1 MSKLLLLDSGPLG
14 RLAHPKRTLVVSQWI
29 AAVHDSG
36 DLLVIPEIA
45 DYEVRRSLLL
55 AGLGASIVRLN
66 CLRETLDFVAID
78 SQTMLLAA
86 ELWADARRR
95 GRPTAAPSELD
106 GDVILAAQ
114 AILVGAVV
122 VTDNSAHVAQ
132 FVDTL
137 DWQTLAP

>member
-1 MSKLLLLDSGPLG
+1 M
-14 RLAHPKRTLVVSQWI
+14 
-29 AAVHDSG
+29 HDSG